1 MPNQNHYMSKD
12 DGPIIKVA
20 LNDWTAKRSAGYIFR
35 TELEFNDQVTNAT
48 TPEVPVGGAVPT
60 MENTKAE
67 IIAWL
72 ETHGYDVDKNET
84 KAQLLDA
91 IE

>member
-1 MPNQNHYMSKD
+1 MSKD

-35 TELEFNDQVTNAT
+35 TEAEFRDQETNKS
-48 TPEVPVGGAVPT
+48 TPEVKAEVGDDVPT

-67 IIAWL
+67 IIDWL
-72 ETHGYDVDKNET
+72 EANDYEVDTNET
-84 KAQLLDA
+84 KAQLLEA